1 MPGLPGGDSNRAA
14 GEEFTSP
21 RLRGPSSPPLPG
33 GSSRAEAP
41 RRRLRRAALHAVL
54 VSLAVA
60 WLFPVLWTVYT
71 SLRPYDDTAARG
83 YVSFPGALS
92 LVNYARA
99 WNEAELP
106 HFFLNTLVI
115 VVPAVAVVLLVSS
128 LAAFAISRF
137 SWRFNVG
144 ALLILTAGNL
154 LPPQVLITPLFRLF
168 LALPLPAP
176 LSDNGTFYD
185 QAVGIIVVHVAIQ
198 LGFCTF
204 VLSNFMKTVS
214 RELTEA
220 ALLDGA
226 TALQTWRRVVLPLA
240 RAPLAALALLVTTW
254 LYNDF
259 FWAVFLMRT
268 GDKRPITSAL
278 NNLAGEFFRDGNLL
292 AAAAVLVAVPPLIV
306 TLVLQRN
313 LLRGLTISPADR

>member
-1 MPGLPGGDSNRAA
+1 M
-14 GEEFTSP
+14 
-21 RLRGPSSPPLPG
+21 
-33 GSSRAEAP
+33 
-41 RRRLRRAALHAVL
+41 RRAGLHAVL
-54 VSLAVA
+54 LSLAVV
-60 WLFPVLWTVYT
+60 WLFPILWTVYT
-71 SLRPYDDTAARG
+71 SLRPYGDTAARG
-83 YVSFPGALS
+83 YVSLPGSLS
-92 LVNYARA
+92 LENYARA

-106 HFFLNTLVI
+106 HFLLNTVLI
-115 VVPAVAVVLLVSS
+115 VAPGVAIVLLLSS

-137 SWRFNVG
+137 SWRFNVTT
-144 ALLILTAGNL
+144 LLILTAGNL
-154 LPPQVLITPLFRLF
+154 LPPQVLITPLFRLY

-185 QAVGIIVVHVAIQ
+185 QGLGILAIHVAVQ

-226 TALQTWRRVVLPLA
+226 TALQTWWRVVLPLA
-240 RAPLAALALLVTTW
+240 RAPLAALAMLVTTW

-278 NNLAGEFFRDGNLL
+278 ANLAGEFFRDGNLL
-292 AAAAVLVAVPPLIV
+292 AAAAVLVALPPLV
-306 TLVLQRN
+306 MSLVLQRN
-313 LLRGLTISPADR
+313 LLRGLAISPTDR